1 MFEKEIS
8 FIKSLFNKENI
19 ALHEPCFIGNEKK
32 YLLECIDSGFVS
44 SVGEFVTRFEEA
56 LKEKTKARFVIATNT
71 GTAALHIALLANGID
86 ENCEVITQSIS
97 FVATAN
103 AIAYTGAKPVFLDI
117 DENTLSLS
125 PKALEHFL
133 ENQTYQK
140 DNLSYNKTT
149 HKPIKACVI
158 MHTFG
163 LSAHIKAIKE
173 LCEKYHILLIEDA
186 AEALGSTYENKALGT
201 FGKCGILSFNGNKI
215 ITGGCGGAIL
225 SDDENLAK
233 LARHLSTTAKIPH
246 PYEYDHDRIA
256 YNYRLCNINAAILL
270 AGLENLE
277 LFLENKR
284 ELAKIYKDFFKNH
297 DKCKFID
304 EKSNEKSNFWLNTLL
319 FKDENLRNI
328 FLEECLKNNIFVRP
342 VWKSLPS
349 LKAFQNCQSNELIN
363 TKKLEKRL
371 INLPSS
377 VRIEIKR
384 NDGCILYFC
393 HYSFIF
399 LDHIFI
405 VKSF

>member
-1 MFEKEIS
+1 MFKKEIS

-233 LARHLSTTAKIPH
+233 LVRHLSTTAKIPH

-377 VRIEIKR
+377 VRIANKKE
-384 NDGCILYFC
+384 
-393 HYSFIF
+393 
-399 LDHIFI
+399 
-405 VKSF
+405 

>member
-186 AEALGSTYENKALGT
+186 AEALGSTYENKTLGT

-225 SDDENLAK
+225 SDDENLVK

-319 FKDENLRNI
+319 FKNENLRNI

-363 TKKLEKRL
+363 TKNLEKRL
-371 INLPSS
+371 VNLPSS
-377 VRIEIKR
+377 VRRK
-384 NDGCILYFC
+384 
-393 HYSFIF
+393 
-399 LDHIFI
+399 
-405 VKSF
+405 

>member
-186 AEALGSTYENKALGT
+186 AEALGSTYENKTLGT

-225 SDDENLAK
+225 SDDENLVK

-256 YNYRLCNINAAILL
+256 YNYRLCNINAAILF

-319 FKDENLRNI
+319 FKNENLRNI

-377 VRIEIKR
+377 VRIA
-384 NDGCILYFC
+384 
-393 HYSFIF
+393 
-399 LDHIFI
+399 
-405 VKSF
+405 

>member
-149 HKPIKACVI
+149 HKLIKACVI

-377 VRIEIKR
+377 VRIK
-384 NDGCILYFC
+384 
-393 HYSFIF
+393 
-399 LDHIFI
+399 
-405 VKSF
+405 K

>member
-140 DNLSYNKTT
+140 DNFSYNKTT
-149 HKPIKACVI
+149 HKLIKACVI

-377 VRIEIKR
+377 VRIANKKE
-384 NDGCILYFC
+384 
-393 HYSFIF
+393 
-399 LDHIFI
+399 
-405 VKSF
+405 

>member
-149 HKPIKACVI
+149 HKLIKACVI

-256 YNYRLCNINAAILL
+256 YNYRLCNINAAILF

-319 FKDENLRNI
+319 FKNENLRNI

-377 VRIEIKR
+377 VRIK
-384 NDGCILYFC
+384 
-393 HYSFIF
+393 
-399 LDHIFI
+399 
-405 VKSF
+405 K

>member
-8 FIKSLFNKENI
+8 FIKSLFNKKNI

-377 VRIEIKR
+377 VRIK
-384 NDGCILYFC
+384 
-393 HYSFIF
+393 
-399 LDHIFI
+399 
-405 VKSF
+405 K

>member
-173 LCEKYHILLIEDA
+173 LCEKYRILLIEDA

-246 PYEYDHDRIA
+246 PYEYDHDMIA
-256 YNYRLCNINAAILL
+256 YNYRLCNVNAAILL

-277 LFLENKR
+277 PFLENKR

-297 DKCKFID
+297 DKCEFID

-349 LKAFQNCQSNELIN
+349 LKAFQDCQSDELIN
-363 TKKLEKRL
+363 TKNLEKRL
-371 INLPSS
+371 VNLPSS
-377 VRIEIKR
+377 VRIANKKE
-384 NDGCILYFC
+384 
-393 HYSFIF
+393 
-399 LDHIFI
+399 
-405 VKSF
+405 

>member
-8 FIKSLFNKENI
+8 FIKSLFSQENI

-56 LKEKTKARFVIATNT
+56 LKEKTKTRFVIATNT

-149 HKPIKACVI
+149 HKLIKACVI

-377 VRIEIKR
+377 IRIANKKE
-384 NDGCILYFC
+384 
-393 HYSFIF
+393 
-399 LDHIFI
+399 
-405 VKSF
+405 

>member
-1 MFEKEIS
+1 MFKKEIS

-225 SDDENLAK
+225 SDDENLVK

-304 EKSNEKSNFWLNTLL
+304 EKSNERSNFWLNTLL
-319 FKDENLRNI
+319 FKNENLRNI

-363 TKKLEKRL
+363 TKNLEKRL
-371 INLPSS
+371 VNLPSS
-377 VRIEIKR
+377 VRIANKKE
-384 NDGCILYFC
+384 
-393 HYSFIF
+393 
-399 LDHIFI
+399 
-405 VKSF
+405 

>member
-1 MFEKEIS
+1 MFKKEIS

-44 SVGEFVTRFEEA
+44 SVGEFVTHFEEA
-56 LKEKTKARFVIATNT
+56 LKEKTKARFAIATNT

-140 DNLSYNKTT
+140 DNLNYNKTT
-149 HKPIKACVI
+149 HKLIKACVI

-377 VRIEIKR
+377 VRIANKKE
-384 NDGCILYFC
+384 
-393 HYSFIF
+393 
-399 LDHIFI
+399 
-405 VKSF
+405 

>member
-1 MFEKEIS
+1 MFKKEIS

-86 ENCEVITQSIS
+86 ENCEVITQSIN

-304 EKSNEKSNFWLNTLL
+304 EKSNERSNFWLNTLL
-319 FKDENLRNI
+319 FKNENLRNI

-363 TKKLEKRL
+363 TKNLEKRL
-371 INLPSS
+371 VNLPSS
-377 VRIEIKR
+377 VRIANKKE
-384 NDGCILYFC
+384 
-393 HYSFIF
+393 
-399 LDHIFI
+399 
-405 VKSF
+405 

>member
-225 SDDENLAK
+225 SDDKNLAK

-319 FKDENLRNI
+319 FKNENLRNI

-377 VRIEIKR
+377 VRIK
-384 NDGCILYFC
+384 
-393 HYSFIF
+393 
-399 LDHIFI
+399 
-405 VKSF
+405 K

>member
-1 MFEKEIS
+1 MFKKEIS

-56 LKEKTKARFVIATNT
+56 LKEKTKTRFVIATNT

-319 FKDENLRNI
+319 FKNENLRNI

-371 INLPSS
+371 VNLPSS
-377 VRIEIKR
+377 VRIANKKE
-384 NDGCILYFC
+384 
-393 HYSFIF
+393 
-399 LDHIFI
+399 
-405 VKSF
+405 

>member
-103 AIAYTGAKPVFLDI
+103 AIAYTGARPVFLDI

-256 YNYRLCNINAAILL
+256 YNYRLCNINAAILF

-319 FKDENLRNI
+319 FKNENLRNI

-349 LKAFQNCQSNELIN
+349 LKAFQDCQSDELIN
-363 TKKLEKRL
+363 TKNLEKRL
-371 INLPSS
+371 VNLPSS
-377 VRIEIKR
+377 VRIANKKE
-384 NDGCILYFC
+384 
-393 HYSFIF
+393 
-399 LDHIFI
+399 
-405 VKSF
+405 

>member
-256 YNYRLCNINAAILL
+256 YNYRLCNINAAILF

-349 LKAFQNCQSNELIN
+349 LKAFQDCQSDELIN
-363 TKKLEKRL
+363 TKNLEKRL
-371 INLPSS
+371 VNLPSS
-377 VRIEIKR
+377 VRIANKKE
-384 NDGCILYFC
+384 
-393 HYSFIF
+393 
-399 LDHIFI
+399 
-405 VKSF
+405 

>member
-1 MFEKEIS
+1 MFKKEIS

-149 HKPIKACVI
+149 HKLIKACVI

-342 VWKSLPS
+342 IWKSLPS
-349 LKAFQNCQSNELIN
+349 LKAFQNCQSDELIN
-363 TKKLEKRL
+363 TKNLEKRL
-371 INLPSS
+371 VNLPSS
-377 VRIEIKR
+377 VRR
-384 NDGCILYFC
+384 N
-393 HYSFIF
+393 
-399 LDHIFI
+399 
-405 VKSF
+405 

>member
-233 LARHLSTTAKIPH
+233 LAKHLSTTAKIPH

-328 FLEECLKNNIFVRP
+328 FLEECLENNIFVRP

-377 VRIEIKR
+377 VRIANKKE
-384 NDGCILYFC
+384 
-393 HYSFIF
+393 
-399 LDHIFI
+399 
-405 VKSF
+405 

>member
-19 ALHEPCFIGNEKK
+19 TLHEPCFIGNEKK

-44 SVGEFVTRFEEA
+44 SVGEFVMRFEEA
-56 LKEKTKARFVIATNT
+56 LKEKIKTRFVIATNT

-86 ENCEVITQSIS
+86 GNCEVITQSIS

-140 DNLSYNKTT
+140 NNLSYNKTT
-149 HKPIKACVI
+149 HKPIKACVV

-246 PYEYDHDRIA
+246 PYEYNHDMVA

-277 LFLENKR
+277 FFLENKR

-297 DKCKFID
+297 NKCKFID
-304 EKSNEKSNFWLNTLL
+304 EKSNEKSNFWLNALL
-319 FKDENLRNI
+319 FKDEDLRNI
-328 FLEECLKNNIFVRP
+328 FLEECLKNNISIRP

-349 LKAFQNCQSNELIN
+349 LKAFQNCQSDELIN

-371 INLPSS
+371 VNLPSS
-377 VRIEIKR
+377 VRMA
-384 NDGCILYFC
+384 
-393 HYSFIF
+393 
-399 LDHIFI
+399 
-405 VKSF
+405 

>member
-56 LKEKTKARFVIATNT
+56 LKEKTKTRFVIATNT

-86 ENCEVITQSIS
+86 ENCEVIAQSIS

-149 HKPIKACVI
+149 HKLIKACVI

-163 LSAHIKAIKE
+163 LSAHIKAVKE

-328 FLEECLKNNIFVRP
+328 FLEECLENNIFVRP
-342 VWKSLPS
+342 IWKSLPS

-363 TKKLEKRL
+363 TKNLEKRL
-371 INLPSS
+371 VNLPSS
-377 VRIEIKR
+377 VRIANKKE
-384 NDGCILYFC
+384 
-393 HYSFIF
+393 
-399 LDHIFI
+399 
-405 VKSF
+405 

>member
-1 MFEKEIS
+1 MFKKEIS

-149 HKPIKACVI
+149 HKLIKACVI

-328 FLEECLKNNIFVRP
+328 FLEECLENKIFSRP
-342 VWKSLPS
+342 IWKSLPS
-349 LKAFQNCQSNELIN
+349 LKAFQNCQSDELIN
-363 TKKLEKRL
+363 TKNLEKRL
-371 INLPSS
+371 VNLPSS
-377 VRIEIKR
+377 VRIK
-384 NDGCILYFC
+384 
-393 HYSFIF
+393 
-399 LDHIFI
+399 
-405 VKSF
+405 K

>member
-1 MFEKEIS
+1 MFKKEIS

-56 LKEKTKARFVIATNT
+56 LKEKTKTRFVIATNT

-149 HKPIKACVI
+149 HKLIKACVI

-319 FKDENLRNI
+319 FKNENLRNI

-377 VRIEIKR
+377 IRIVNKKE
-384 NDGCILYFC
+384 
-393 HYSFIF
+393 
-399 LDHIFI
+399 
-405 VKSF
+405 

>member
-1 MFEKEIS
+1 MFKKEIS

-56 LKEKTKARFVIATNT
+56 LKEKTKARFAIATNT

-140 DNLSYNKTT
+140 DNLNYNKTT
-149 HKPIKACVI
+149 HKLIKACVI

-163 LSAHIKAIKE
+163 LSAHIKAIK

-377 VRIEIKR
+377 VRIANKKE
-384 NDGCILYFC
+384 
-393 HYSFIF
+393 
-399 LDHIFI
+399 
-405 VKSF
+405 

>member
-163 LSAHIKAIKE
+163 LSAHIKALKE
-173 LCEKYHILLIEDA
+173 LCEKYRILLIEDA

-246 PYEYDHDRIA
+246 PYEYDHDMIA
-256 YNYRLCNINAAILL
+256 YNYRLCNVNAAILL

-277 LFLENKR
+277 PFLENKR

-319 FKDENLRNI
+319 FKNENLRNI

-377 VRIEIKR
+377 VRIANKKE
-384 NDGCILYFC
+384 
-393 HYSFIF
+393 
-399 LDHIFI
+399 
-405 VKSF
+405 

>member
-163 LSAHIKAIKE
+163 LSAHIKALKE

-256 YNYRLCNINAAILL
+256 YNYRLCNINAAILF

-319 FKDENLRNI
+319 FKNENLRNI

-377 VRIEIKR
+377 VRIANKKE
-384 NDGCILYFC
+384 
-393 HYSFIF
+393 
-399 LDHIFI
+399 
-405 VKSF
+405 

>member
-56 LKEKTKARFVIATNT
+56 LKEKTKTRFVIATNT
-71 GTAALHIALLANGID
+71 GTAALHIALLANDID

-149 HKPIKACVI
+149 HKLIKACVI

-233 LARHLSTTAKIPH
+233 LAKHLSTTAKIPH

-319 FKDENLRNI
+319 FKNENLRNI

-342 VWKSLPS
+342 IWKSLPS
-349 LKAFQNCQSNELIN
+349 LKAFQNCQSDELIN
-363 TKKLEKRL
+363 TKNLEKRL
-371 INLPSS
+371 VNLPSS
-377 VRIEIKR
+377 VRR
-384 NDGCILYFC
+384 N
-393 HYSFIF
+393 
-399 LDHIFI
+399 
-405 VKSF
+405 

>member
-256 YNYRLCNINAAILL
+256 YNYRLCNINAAILF

-319 FKDENLRNI
+319 FKNENLRNI

-349 LKAFQNCQSNELIN
+349 LKAFQDCQSDELIN
-363 TKKLEKRL
+363 TKNLEKRL
-371 INLPSS
+371 VNLPSS
-377 VRIEIKR
+377 VRRK
-384 NDGCILYFC
+384 
-393 HYSFIF
+393 
-399 LDHIFI
+399 
-405 VKSF
+405 

>member
-319 FKDENLRNI
+319 FKNENLRNI

-371 INLPSS
+371 ISLPSS
-377 VRIEIKR
+377 VRITNK
-384 NDGCILYFC
+384 NLGL
-393 HYSFIF
+393 S
-399 LDHIFI
+399 
-405 VKSF
+405 

>member
-140 DNLSYNKTT
+140 DNLNYNKTT
-149 HKPIKACVI
+149 HKLIKACVI

-377 VRIEIKR
+377 VRIK
-384 NDGCILYFC
+384 
-393 HYSFIF
+393 
-399 LDHIFI
+399 
-405 VKSF
+405 K

>member
-1 MFEKEIS
+1 MFKKEIS

-86 ENCEVITQSIS
+86 ENCEVITQSMS

-103 AIAYTGAKPVFLDI
+103 AIAYTGAKPIFLDI

-233 LARHLSTTAKIPH
+233 LAKHLSTTAKIPH

-319 FKDENLRNI
+319 FKNENLRNI
-328 FLEECLKNNIFVRP
+328 FLEECLENKIFSRP
-342 VWKSLPS
+342 IWKSLPS
-349 LKAFQNCQSNELIN
+349 LKAFQNCQSDELIN
-363 TKKLEKRL
+363 TKNLEKRL
-371 INLPSS
+371 VNLPSS
-377 VRIEIKR
+377 VRR
-384 NDGCILYFC
+384 N
-393 HYSFIF
+393 
-399 LDHIFI
+399 
-405 VKSF
+405 

>member
-56 LKEKTKARFVIATNT
+56 LKEKTKTRFVIATNT

-149 HKPIKACVI
+149 HKLIKACVI

-377 VRIEIKR
+377 VRIK
-384 NDGCILYFC
+384 
-393 HYSFIF
+393 
-399 LDHIFI
+399 
-405 VKSF
+405 K

>member
-256 YNYRLCNINAAILL
+256 YNYRLCNINAAILF

-319 FKDENLRNI
+319 FKNENLRNI

-342 VWKSLPS
+342 AWKSLPS
-349 LKAFQNCQSNELIN
+349 LKAFQDCQSNELIN

-377 VRIEIKR
+377 VRIANKKE
-384 NDGCILYFC
+384 
-393 HYSFIF
+393 
-399 LDHIFI
+399 
-405 VKSF
+405 

>member
-32 YLLECIDSGFVS
+32 YLLECIDNGFVS

-56 LKEKTKARFVIATNT
+56 LKEKTKTRFVIATNT

-319 FKDENLRNI
+319 FKNENLRNI

-377 VRIEIKR
+377 VRIANKKE
-384 NDGCILYFC
+384 
-393 HYSFIF
+393 
-399 LDHIFI
+399 
-405 VKSF
+405 

>member
-56 LKEKTKARFVIATNT
+56 LKEKTKTRFVIATNT
-71 GTAALHIALLANGID
+71 GTAALHIALLANDID

-149 HKPIKACVI
+149 HKLIKACVI

-319 FKDENLRNI
+319 FKNENLRNI

-377 VRIEIKR
+377 VRIANKKE
-384 NDGCILYFC
+384 
-393 HYSFIF
+393 
-399 LDHIFI
+399 
-405 VKSF
+405 

>member
-56 LKEKTKARFVIATNT
+56 LKEKTKTRFVIATNT

-125 PKALEHFL
+125 PKALEYFL

-149 HKPIKACVI
+149 HKLIKACVI

-363 TKKLEKRL
+363 TKNLEKRL
-371 INLPSS
+371 VNLPSS
-377 VRIEIKR
+377 VRIANKKE
-384 NDGCILYFC
+384 
-393 HYSFIF
+393 
-399 LDHIFI
+399 
-405 VKSF
+405 

>member
-1 MFEKEIS
+1 MFKKEIS

-342 VWKSLPS
+342 IWKSLPS

-377 VRIEIKR
+377 VRIANKKE
-384 NDGCILYFC
+384 
-393 HYSFIF
+393 
-399 LDHIFI
+399 
-405 VKSF
+405 

>member
-1 MFEKEIS
+1 MFKKEIS

-377 VRIEIKR
+377 VRR
-384 NDGCILYFC
+384 N
-393 HYSFIF
+393 
-399 LDHIFI
+399 
-405 VKSF
+405 

>member
-1 MFEKEIS
+1 MFKKEIS

-149 HKPIKACVI
+149 HKLIKACVI

-225 SDDENLAK
+225 SDDENLVK

-270 AGLENLE
+270 AGLEKLDF
-277 LFLENKR
+277 FLENKR
-284 ELAKIYKDFFKNH
+284 ELAQIYKEFFTNH
-297 DKCKFID
+297 KACKFID
-304 EKSNEKSNFWLNTLL
+304 ERKNSKSNFWLNALC
-319 FKDENLRNI
+319 FKDGNLRNT
-328 FLEECLKNNIFVRP
+328 FLQECLENNIFVRP

-349 LKAFQNCQSNELIN
+349 LKPFQTWQKDELLN
-363 TKKLEKRL
+363 TQKLEKCL
-371 INLPSS
+371 VNLPSS
-377 VRIEIKR
+377 VRL
-384 NDGCILYFC
+384 N
-393 HYSFIF
+393 
-399 LDHIFI
+399 
-405 VKSF
+405 

>member
-1 MFEKEIS
+1 MFKKEIS

-32 YLLECIDSGFVS
+32 YLLECIDNGFVS

-342 VWKSLPS
+342 IWKSLPS

-363 TKKLEKRL
+363 TKNLEKRL
-371 INLPSS
+371 VNLPSS
-377 VRIEIKR
+377 VRIANKKE
-384 NDGCILYFC
+384 
-393 HYSFIF
+393 
-399 LDHIFI
+399 
-405 VKSF
+405 

>member
-19 ALHEPCFIGNEKK
+19 PLHEPCFIGNEKK

-44 SVGEFVTRFEEA
+44 SVGEFVSRFEEA
-56 LKEKTKARFVIATNT
+56 LKEKTKARFVVATNT
-71 GTAALHIALLANGID
+71 GTAALHIALVANNID

-103 AIAYTGAKPVFLDI
+103 AIAYTGARAIFLDI

-125 PKALEHFL
+125 PKALENFL
-133 ENQTYQK
+133 ENHTYQK
-140 DNLSYNKTT
+140 DGFTYNKTS
-149 HKPIKACVI
+149 HQCIKACVV

-173 LCEKYHILLIEDA
+173 LCEKYNIILIEDA

-246 PYEYDHDRIA
+246 TYEYNHDMIG
-256 YNYRLCNINAAILL
+256 YNYRLCNVNAAILL

-284 ELAKIYKDFFKNH
+284 ELAKIYKDFFKNN

-319 FKDENLRNI
+319 FKDENLRNV
-328 FLEECLKNNIFVRP
+328 FLEECLKNNIFARP

-349 LKAFQNCQSNELIN
+349 LKAFQNCQSDELIN
-363 TKKLEKRL
+363 TKNLEKRL
-371 INLPSS
+371 VNLPSS
-377 VRIEIKR
+377 VRIMQDYDQK
-384 NDGCILYFC
+384 
-393 HYSFIF
+393 
-399 LDHIFI
+399 
-405 VKSF
+405 